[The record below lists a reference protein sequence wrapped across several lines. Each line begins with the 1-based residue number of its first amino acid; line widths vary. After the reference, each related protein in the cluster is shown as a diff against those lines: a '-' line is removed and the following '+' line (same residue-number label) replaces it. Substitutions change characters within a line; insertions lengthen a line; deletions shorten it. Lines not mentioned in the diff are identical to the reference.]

1 MVGCGEKV
9 RNKLQNQRALPLFKK
24 LFWQSIVKT
33 VFLIGNQKPAVKTV
47 FGSFL
52 DKDEHEKTR
61 RHHILPALLA
71 ALLVRRRKNITD
83 KMLRHVLLFA
93 PMTLHYPNKNKDA
106 PKLFFHGFP
115 SSIENIWYLQCFPK
129 NCPKMFQGIIF
140 RSWSSLR
147 QKKTWYSQPARKIKA
162 GSSKCQFFLLV
173 Y

>member
-1 MVGCGEKV
+1 M
-9 RNKLQNQRALPLFKK
+9 
-24 LFWQSIVKT
+24 
-33 VFLIGNQKPAVKTV
+33 FLIGNQKPAVKTV

-52 DKDEHEKTR
+52 DKDEHEKNR

-129 NCPKMFQGIIF
+129 NCPKMFQSIIF

-162 GSSKCQFFLLV
+162 GSSKCHFFCLCTSAEGQ
-173 Y
+173 